1 LSFEVEI
8 VYLVLDINMLLRICL
23 FSFSNVGLYKTCPV
37 ESPKRGPATREGF
50 HRAGFVIL
58 KKTMDTFE
66 VTGGLQPERN

>member
-1 LSFEVEI
+1 MSFEVEI

-37 ESPKRGPATREGF
+37 ESPKRGPATREF

-58 KKTMDTFE
+58 KKTMGTFE
-66 VTGGLQPERN
+66 VTDGLQPGRN